1 MVKYKQPAIV
11 TARISFEISKELFD
25 TIQQQKTEIKEKN
38 YPFEHDW
45 EAALKKEVAAMKKA
59 ISVQNG
65 ETPATKKKGSK

>member
-1 MVKYKQPAIV
+1 MVKYKQPAIE

-65 ETPATKKKGSK
+65 ETPKKKPGK